1 MPSVAPTPA
10 VSPVTPRSDTG
21 AEALVQAAL
30 SSIAKLASTPGAPVS
45 ATVVG
50 PLPNGLTQLVA
61 GNRNLAL
68 QLTPRLAPGA
78 TVTLSL
84 QVTAD
89 GATVVVRPTSAPQQS
104 QARPT
109 VQAALSHLPAPS
121 QSVVTVTTSA
131 VGQKA
136 PSSVPQRLPPT
147 EATGGAVAAAR
158 PNPATVRTDT
168 SSSTITVPMPASSP
182 APTAAAPRGVPQ
194 LIADDT
200 PSVPGSVAE
209 SSPETDLP
217 GRIRSAADAYAG
229 PKQGSPS
236 ASARGSTS
244 APPAAAAMGSLSSS
258 EQQIVDPQ
266 QAVTRQ
272 QSATP
277 LVARLAAV
285 IARPDLPPR
294 LREAAVKVL
303 SARIGL
309 DAGAPDAQ
317 ALRAAIEGSGIFATP
332 GGNDRRAALF
342 ALRAALLPLVGPH
355 GTPGL
360 ASLRATPAP
369 PLAGEPP
376 QRGEPLA
383 TATLDGDRLDVARQ
397 LLGHAEGALSRL
409 KLLQLASQP
418 VDQRP
423 QTPSAAAEYRV
434 EIPMLLRGETAM
446 VQFVIERE
454 AREKA
459 KSRERGWRMRI
470 SLSFSATGEVGAD
483 VGLYGRT
490 VNVALWADDP
500 ATSEAFATA
509 AMELAPSLARH
520 GISLGAVRIRLG
532 RPVTPG
538 RASGAILDSTG

>member
-1 MPSVAPTPA
+1 
-10 VSPVTPRSDTG
+10 
-21 AEALVQAAL
+21 
-30 SSIAKLASTPGAPVS
+30 
-45 ATVVG
+45 
-50 PLPNGLTQLVA
+50 
-61 GNRNLAL
+61 
-68 QLTPRLAPGA
+68 
-78 TVTLSL
+78 
-84 QVTAD
+84 
-89 GATVVVRPTSAPQQS
+89 
-104 QARPT
+104 
-109 VQAALSHLPAPS
+109 
-121 QSVVTVTTSA
+121 
-131 VGQKA
+131 
-136 PSSVPQRLPPT
+136 
-147 EATGGAVAAAR
+147 
-158 PNPATVRTDT
+158 
-168 SSSTITVPMPASSP
+168 
-182 APTAAAPRGVPQ
+182 
-194 LIADDT
+194 
-200 PSVPGSVAE
+200 
-209 SSPETDLP
+209 
-217 GRIRSAADAYAG
+217 
-229 PKQGSPS
+229 
-236 ASARGSTS
+236 
-244 APPAAAAMGSLSSS
+244 LSSS

-285 IARPDLPPR
+285 IARPDLPPQ
-294 LREAAVKVL
+294 LREAAVNVL
-303 SARIGL
+303 SARVGL

-317 ALRAAIEGSGIFATP
+317 ALRAAIEGSGIFATK

-434 EIPMLLRGETAM
+434 EIPMLLRGETAT

-459 KSRERGWRMRI
+459 KPRERGWRMRFT
-470 SLSFSATGEVGAD
+470 LSFSATGDVGAD

-520 GISLGAVRIRLG
+520 GISLGAVRIRRG
-532 RPVTPG
+532 RPVAPG

>member
-1 MPSVAPTPA
+1 MPSVSPTPI
-10 VSPVTPRSDTG
+10 VPSVTPRSDTG
-21 AEALVQAAL
+21 AEALVRAAL
-30 SSIAKLASTPGAPVS
+30 SSIAELAPTPGAPVS
-45 ATVVG
+45 AIVAG
-50 PLPNGLTQLVA
+50 PLPNGLTKLVA
-61 GNRNLAL
+61 GTRNLAL
-68 QLTPRLAPGA
+68 QLSPPLAPGVK
-78 TVTLSL
+78 VTLSL

-89 GATVVVRPTSAPQQS
+89 GPTVMVRPIVAPQQS
-104 QARPT
+104 QARPAI
-109 VQAALSHLPAPS
+109 QAPPSQLPGPS
-121 QSVVTVTTSA
+121 QSVATVTTSA
-131 VGQKA
+131 TGEKA
-136 PSSVPQRLPPT
+136 PSGVPQPLPPT
-147 EATGGAVAAAR
+147 VATVGAVAASR
-158 PNPATVRTDT
+158 PNPATVGPGTT
-168 SSSTITVPMPASSP
+168 GSTISVPMSASMRAS
-182 APTAAAPRGVPQ
+182 TAAPRGVPQ
-194 LIADDT
+194 FTADDA
-200 PSVPGSVAE
+200 PSVPRVVAE
-209 SSPETDLP
+209 PLPETELP
-217 GRIRSAADAYAG
+217 GRIRSATDAYAG

-236 ASARGSTS
+236 VPVRGSVS
-244 APPAAAAMGSLSSS
+244 APPTSAATVSLSSS

-285 IARPDLPPR
+285 IARPDLPPQ

-317 ALRAAIEGSGIFATP
+317 ALRTAIEGAGIFATP

-459 KSRERGWRMRI
+459 KPRERGWRMRFT
-470 SLSFSATGEVGAD
+470 LSFSATGDVGAD

-520 GISLGAVRIRLG
+520 GISLGAVRIRRG
-532 RPVTPG
+532 RPVAPG

>member
-1 MPSVAPTPA
+1 MPSVSPTP
-10 VSPVTPRSDTG
+10 VVPSVTPQSDTA
-21 AEALVQAAL
+21 AEALVRAAL
-30 SSIAKLASTPGAPVS
+30 STLAKLAPTPGAPVS
-45 ATVVG
+45 ATVAG

-61 GNRNLAL
+61 GTRNLAL
-68 QLTPRLAPGA
+68 QLTPPLAPGVK
-78 TVTLSL
+78 VTLSL

-89 GATVVVRPTSAPQQS
+89 GPTVMVRPIVAPQQS
-104 QARPT
+104 QARPAI
-109 VQAALSHLPAPS
+109 QAPPSQLPGPS
-121 QSVVTVTTSA
+121 QSVATVTTSA
-131 VGQKA
+131 AGEKA
-136 PSSVPQRLPPT
+136 PSGVPQPLPPT
-147 EATGGAVAAAR
+147 GTTVGAVAAAR
-158 PNPATVRTDT
+158 PNPATVGPG
-168 SSSTITVPMPASSP
+168 STGWTISVPMSASLRAS
-182 APTAAAPRGVPQ
+182 AAAPRGVPQ
-194 LIADDT
+194 FTADDT

-317 ALRAAIEGSGIFATP
+317 ALRAAIEGSGIFATK

-434 EIPMLLRGETAM
+434 EIPMLLRGETAI

-459 KSRERGWRMRI
+459 KPRERGWRMRF

-490 VNVALWADDP
+490 VNVALWADNP
-500 ATSEAFATA
+500 ATSKAFATA

-520 GISLGAVRIRLG
+520 GISLGAVRIRRG
-532 RPVTPG
+532 RPVAPG